1 MTNNHKRHKFN
12 SAEQRSSSYS
22 SVEVK
27 VKKEGILVEV
37 FKVGM
42 VQGPLSR
49 DPLVGV

>member
-12 SAEQRSSSYS
+12 SAERSSSYS